1 MRGKLSEACRRRNI
15 LRIVLVED
23 NEMLASGIS
32 KTLQDQGHS
41 VDIFTDGTKADQ
53 YLAWEG
59 ADIAIIDIN
68 LPGMDGIQITRRL
81 RARSQTFPVL
91 ILTARSETADRV
103 AGLDAGADDYLIKPF
118 ATEELEA
125 RIRALSRRQGN
136 MKQEQE
142 NIGDLC
148 YDRLS
153 RRLFLKNAEVDM
165 PRRELVLFETL
176 LEKQGQFIS
185 KTLLADTLYGVGSDT
200 DLNAVELSVSRL
212 RRQLKGSGV
221 AIRTARGIGYMLEE
235 ANDGLNTDE

>member
-1 MRGKLSEACRRRNI
+1 M
-15 LRIVLVED
+15 RIVLVED

-41 VDIFTDGTKADQ
+41 VDAFSDGAKADQ

-68 LPGMDGIQITRRL
+68 LPGMDGIHITRRL
-81 RARSQTFPVL
+81 RDRSQNFPVL

-103 AGLDAGADDYLIKPF
+103 AGLDAGADDYLVKPF
-118 ATEELEA
+118 AIEELEA
-125 RIRALSRRQGN
+125 RIRALARRQGN
-136 MKQEQE
+136 MKQERE
-142 NIGDLC
+142 KVGCLSYN
-148 YDRLS
+148 RRS
-153 RRLFLKNAEVDM
+153 RRLFIKDTEVDM
-165 PRRELVLFETL
+165 PRRELVLLETL

-200 DLNAVELSVSRL
+200 GLNAVELSISRL

-221 AIRTARGIGYMLEE
+221 VIRTARGIGYMLEE
-235 ANDGLNTDE
+235 TTDG